1 MECPTV
7 APLELV
13 SLFSF
18 LPLEPAECKR
28 VLYVSHICEFRV
40 AGLIESLLW
49 VSPSGPCWDLKE
61 PLCPC

>member
-13 SLFSF
+13 SLFSI

-28 VLYVSHICEFRV
+28 GLYVSHICEFRL

-49 VSPSGPCWDLKE
+49 VSPSGSC
-61 PLCPC
+61 

>member
-13 SLFSF
+13 SPFSF

-28 VLYVSHICEFRV
+28 GLYVSHICEFRL

-49 VSPSGPCWDLKE
+49 VSPSGSC
-61 PLCPC
+61 

>member
-7 APLELV
+7 APLKLV
-13 SLFSF
+13 SPFSV

-28 VLYVSHICEFRV
+28 GLYVSHICEFRV

-49 VSPSGPCWDLKE
+49 VSPSGPC
-61 PLCPC
+61 